1 VKLIER
7 RGRYIWLARR
17 KREEEDKLSTHEAA
31 LEVAPRGKREGRAGD
46 AGRLG
51 RGRVED
57 GEDTRTP

>member
-1 VKLIER
+1 MCGLLGKKEQ
-7 RGRYIWLARR
+7 
-17 KREEEDKLSTHEAA
+17 EDKLSTHEAA
-31 LEVAPRGKREGRAGD
+31 LEVAPRGKGEGRAGD